1 MKLNSIQLLRALA
14 ALFVVYTHSIGQM
27 GMFAIGWQQRV
38 PLRTSL
44 GTFGVDIFFV
54 ISGFII
60 YLSAARLTGRKAS
73 VSFLWH
79 RFRRINPVYY
89 VAVML
94 TLITWIP
101 SFLRHQRAAP
111 ALTQVLSWIVLLPF
125 PGDPPGALSQGWSL
139 LYEWMFYW
147 VFFLLI
153 LVGIRK
159 KAAILCAVLG
169 VLALIGW
176 FFRNSL
182 TGVWVF
188 YTDPLLVE
196 FLMGVV
202 IGFFFGR
209 WNPGKLAALCLLLPG
224 IVFGLV
230 LLATGYGDFQAVL
243 ARPASLRYLH
253 AIYWGSAAAL
263 IVAGCVFLE
272 KCCSPAFFRQQNF
285 VPDLRPELRQGFVSR
300 LFLARTLRFLGYVR
314 KSRFAHFLL
323 TLGDAS
329 YSIYLF
335 HLIVFGLIG
344 ALYLRV
350 GFFLHPDLAIPIHAA
365 IAVAGSLLFYR
376 WVERPLLRWLKPGR
390 PRSGQPTTRPRS
402 E

>member
-27 GMFAIGWQQRV
+27 GMFAMGWQQRT

-60 YLSAARLTGRKAS
+60 YLSAGQLTGRQAS

-89 VAVML
+89 VAVVL
-94 TLITWIP
+94 TVITWIP

-111 ALTQVLSWIVLLPF
+111 STPQVASWIVLLPF
-125 PGDPPGALSQGWSL
+125 PGNPPAALSQAWSL

-153 LVGIRK
+153 LVSVRM

-169 VLALIGW
+169 ALAFLGW
-176 FFRNSL
+176 LFRDRL

-196 FLMGVV
+196 FGMGVV
-202 IGFFFGR
+202 IGYIFRR
-209 WNPGKLAALCLLLPG
+209 WNPGKMAALCLLLPG
-224 IVFGLV
+224 IVAGLMI
-230 LLATGYGDFQAVL
+230 LITGYGDFQAVL
-243 ARPASLRYLH
+243 APPAFLRYLH
-253 AIYWGSAAAL
+253 AFFWGSAAAL

-272 KCCSPAFFRQQNF
+272 KCCAPAFFCHQNF
-285 VPDLRPELRQGFVSR
+285 VPDLRPVL
-300 LFLARTLRFLGYVR
+300 VR

-335 HLIVFGLIG
+335 HLIVFGFIG

-350 GFFLHPDLAIPIHAA
+350 GFFLPPDLAIPIHAA

-376 WVERPLLRWLKPGR
+376 FVEKPLLRWLKPR
-390 PRSGQPTTRPRS
+390 
-402 E
+402 

>member
-27 GMFAIGWQQRV
+27 GMFAIGWQQRI

-60 YLSAARLTGRKAS
+60 FLSAGQLTGRKAS

-89 VAVML
+89 VAV
-94 TLITWIP
+94 LITVLTWIP
-101 SFLRHQRAAP
+101 SFLRHQRAAITTRQ
-111 ALTQVLSWIVLLPF
+111 LLSWIVLAPF

-147 VFFLLI
+147 AFFLLI
-153 LVGIRK
+153 LAGVRR
-159 KAAILCAVLG
+159 KAAVLCGILGA
-169 VLALIGW
+169 LALLGW
-176 FFRNSL
+176 LFRTRL

-188 YTDPLLVE
+188 YTDPLLLE

-202 IGFFFGR
+202 IGFVFQR
-209 WNPGKLAALCLLLPG
+209 WNPGKVGALCLLVPG
-224 IVFGLV
+224 IALGLTI
-230 LLATGYGDFQAVL
+230 LLTGYGDFQAVL
-243 ARPASLRYLH
+243 APPASLRYLH
-253 AIYWGSAAAL
+253 AFYWGSAAAL
-263 IVAGCVFLE
+263 LVAGCVFLE
-272 KCCSPAFFRQQNF
+272 KCCPPAFFQHQNF
-285 VPDLRPELRQGFVSR
+285 GPDLRPVL
-300 LFLARTLRFLGYVR
+300 VR
-314 KSRFAHFLL
+314 KSRFAQLPLL
-323 TLGDAS
+323 LGDAS

-344 ALYLRV
+344 AFYLRT

-365 IAVAGSLLFYR
+365 LAVAGSLLFYR
-376 WVERPLLRWLKPGR
+376 FVEKPLLRWLKP
-390 PRSGQPTTRPRS
+390 TRPRPGEPPS
-402 E
+402 PPRSVQP